1 MSISGRLARMAAST
15 FDQDLASMTVI
26 LDRPIL
32 VTGGAG
38 FIGSHLCEALVERG
52 AEVRCLDNLAT
63 GSRSNIAHL
72 EGRPGFRFI
81 AGDIRN
87 ADDCRAAVEGAG
99 TVLHLAALGSVP
111 RSIADPLSTH
121 AVNNTGFLNMLESAR
136 LTGVRRFVYASSSSV
151 YGDSAE
157 LPKQED
163 HVGRPLSPYAVT
175 KAANEAYG
183 GLYHRLHGMGTIGLR
198 FFNVF
203 GERQDPEGPYAAAI
217 PRFIQRMLRHE
228 APQVHGDGLQSRDF
242 TYVGNAVQA
251 VLAAMDATDPRC
263 LGGVFNVA
271 YGQRT
276 TVLELLAILRSELA
290 RHDPVIGTL
299 GVEHMAERKGDVR
312 DSLADIGKA
321 RELLGYAP
329 LYDLRAG
336 LSRAVPWYM
345 RNWGGKP
352 VLSVAR

>member
-1 MSISGRLARMAAST
+1 
-15 FDQDLASMTVI
+15 MTNNH
-26 LDRPIL
+26 DRPIL

-63 GSRSNIAHL
+63 GSRANIAHL

-81 AGDIRN
+81 EGDIRS
-87 ADDCRAAVEGAG
+87 ADDCRTAVEGAG
-99 TVLHLAALGSVP
+99 VVLHLAALGSVP

-121 AVNNTGFLNMLESAR
+121 AVNNTGFLHMLEAAR

-151 YGDSAE
+151 YGDSTT

-163 HVGRPLSPYAVT
+163 QIGRPLSPYAVT
-175 KAANEAYG
+175 KAANEAYA

-203 GERQDPEGPYAAAI
+203 GERQDPNGPYAAAI

-228 APQVHGDGLQSRDF
+228 APQVHGDGQQSRDF

-251 VLAAMDATDPRC
+251 LLAAMDAEDPGC
-263 LGGVFNVA
+263 LGNVFNVA

-290 RHDPVIGTL
+290 RYDPVIGTL
-299 GVEHMAERKGDVR
+299 GVEHVETRQGDVR
-312 DSLADIGKA
+312 DSLADISRA
-321 RELLGYAP
+321 RELLGFVP
-329 LYDLRAG
+329 LHDLRSG
-336 LSRAVPWYM
+336 LARAVPWYL

-352 VLSVAR
+352 LLSVAR